1 MHMTIKSVEDFTA
14 EETFEMVK
22 TGQWTCDQFEQWVS
36 ARMQEAYCEG
46 SDAATYASAVSQ

>member
-14 EETFEMVK
+14 EEVFEMVL

-36 ARMQEAYCEG
+36 ARMQEAYCDG
-46 SDAATYASAVSQ
+46 SGAADYLGAVSQ